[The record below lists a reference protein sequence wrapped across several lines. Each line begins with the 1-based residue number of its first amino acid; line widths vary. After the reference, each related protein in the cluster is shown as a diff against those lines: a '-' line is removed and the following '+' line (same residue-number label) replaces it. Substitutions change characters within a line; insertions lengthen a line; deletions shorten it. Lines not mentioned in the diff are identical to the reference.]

1 MQNKENLVI
10 SSIIFGGLM
19 TAWVFIIVFLCV
31 SLIKNIILFLFLHPC
46 LFFSLGGGWLLFS
59 VMFYRVKRDV

>member
-10 SSIIFGGLM
+10 ASIIFGGLM

-31 SLIKNIILFLFLHPC
+31 SLIKNIILFLFLHPS
-46 LFFSLGGGWLLFS
+46 LFISLGGGWILFS
-59 VMFYRVKRDV
+59 VMCYRVRRDV